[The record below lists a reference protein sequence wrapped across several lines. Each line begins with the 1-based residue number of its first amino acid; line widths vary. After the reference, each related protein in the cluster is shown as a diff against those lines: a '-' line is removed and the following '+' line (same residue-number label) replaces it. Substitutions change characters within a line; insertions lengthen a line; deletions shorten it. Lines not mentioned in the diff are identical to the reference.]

1 MNAFSG
7 LKEIG
12 LFFFFSPNITYHATG
27 YYVIFPLPEYA
38 LWVSMKE
45 KNIVEWNVKGRG
57 CKCAKTQTPLNAFVP
72 VWTEVSPNPF

>member
-12 LFFFFSPNITYHATG
+12 LFFFFFPNITYHATG

-38 LWVSMKE
+38 L
-45 KNIVEWNVKGRG
+45 
-57 CKCAKTQTPLNAFVP
+57 
-72 VWTEVSPNPF
+72 

>member
-45 KNIVEWNVKGRG
+45 KKHSRMKREREGMQV
-57 CKCAKTQTPLNAFVP
+57 C
-72 VWTEVSPNPF
+72 